1 MCNSCSSPHDAFLQ
15 IMHSYTPFEAAPKHG
30 NVLLIACG
38 DEIHERL
45 IRVRQ
50 LHAESFSGEHAATMT
65 HAGGPL
71 AFADPSGADWLVRQ
85 VMFFIEHKDID
96 CVHLCVHTD
105 CGWAKAHKYTW
116 EDVERILVEDVV
128 PTLQKRK
135 TKSDVPLMVV
145 ATIYGENG
153 KLFEPRLSM
162 ARAA

>member
-1 MCNSCSSPHDAFLQ
+1 MCQRCSSPHDEFIQ
-15 IMHSYTPFEAAPKHG
+15 IADLYNTFNKAPEHG

-38 DEIHERL
+38 DEKHERL

-71 AFADPSGADWLVRQ
+71 AFEDPMGMPWLVRQ
-85 VMFFIEHKDID
+85 VMFFIEHKNID

-105 CGWAKAHKYTW
+105 CGWAKVHNYSW
-116 EDVERILVEDVV
+116 NDVESILMKVVV
-128 PTLQKRK
+128 PVLQKLITNSGNLLK
-135 TKSDVPLMVV
+135 VV
-145 ATIYGENG
+145 ATIYAENG
-153 KLFEPRLSM
+153 KLFYPRLL